1 MPYCHNVILVD
12 DYVDPFDLNQV
23 MWALSTRVRPDKDVK
38 VIPNCAGMP
47 LNPSE
52 EVAGMTAKLIID
64 ATTPV
69 DPEPLTRSV
78 ELLKDPAKT
87 AEYTKIIADLMAAK
101 Q

>member
-1 MPYCHNVILVD
+1 
-12 DYVDPFDLNQV
+12 
-23 MWALSTRVRPDKDVK
+23 
-38 VIPNCAGMP
+38 MP

-87 AEYTKIIADLMAAK
+87 VEYAKIIADLMAAK

>member
-1 MPYCHNVILVD
+1 
-12 DYVDPFDLNQV
+12 
-23 MWALSTRVRPDKDVK
+23 
-38 VIPNCAGMP
+38 
-47 LNPSE
+47 
-52 EVAGMTAKLIID
+52 MTAKLIID